1 MYSIS
6 SFRWSLFYNNFY
18 RGFNWNDL
26 CRLCVQV
33 SFAETSAQAWAWSV
47 LTLDKRINSSKVLSE
62 YCFPQVLDRDDDEE
76 WVVTDVIEEA
86 TELDSATL
94 EVRTLLCRVLRKR
107 RKQPERPK
115 WWRKRCLYKLWL
127 VLKCYSQSERA
138 ISSFLFAAAG
148 ANVWLMAT
156 LLLFRA

>member
-1 MYSIS
+1 MLVTNFLDSLVLQCIVLAVSGEAFFIIIFIGVSIEMIYVD
-6 SFRWSLFYNNFY
+6 FVCKL
-18 RGFNWNDL
+18 
-26 CRLCVQV
+26 
-33 SFAETSAQAWAWSV
+33 V
-47 LTLDKRINSSKVLSE
+47 LQRPQHKLELDRYFTLDKRINSSKVLSE

-115 WWRKRCLYKLWL
+115 W
-127 VLKCYSQSERA
+127 
-138 ISSFLFAAAG
+138 
-148 ANVWLMAT
+148 
-156 LLLFRA
+156 